1 MGWTEDRRLLGRLM
15 LWSTLGFAPLI
26 ASTQQQAHAQ
36 LPAAQKQPAQSSP
49 SPPSSTLPV
58 PSQPRSI
65 PPFATAPVRPV
76 EPRFVVVIDA
86 AHGGTDT
93 GASISEHLL
102 EKDIVLSLSV
112 RLRST
117 LASRGIQ
124 VVTTRESDT
133 SLSTTTRAE
142 MANHAAAAACVILH
156 ATATG
161 SGVHLFT
168 SSLSQTA
175 PSRFLP
181 WQSAQSASV
190 TQSLRLSSEVNAALA
205 HAEIP
210 VMLGR
215 TYIQPLDSLACPAI
229 AIEIAPLAATTSHAG
244 SPLAD
249 AEYQRRIIDATAG
262 ALQQWRNDWRLQP

>member
-1 MGWTEDRRLLGRLM
+1 M
-15 LWSTLGFAPLI
+15 
-26 ASTQQQAHAQ
+26 
-36 LPAAQKQPAQSSP
+36 
-49 SPPSSTLPV
+49 
-58 PSQPRSI
+58 
-65 PPFATAPVRPV
+65 
-76 EPRFVVVIDA
+76 VVIDA
-86 AHGGTDT
+86 AHGGTDS

-124 VVTTRESDT
+124 VVTTRESDVN
-133 SLSTTTRAE
+133 LPTTTRAE
-142 MANHAAAAACVILH
+142 VANHAAAAACIILH

-161 SGVHLFT
+161 NGVHLFT

-175 PSRFLP
+175 PTRFLP
-181 WQSAQSASV
+181 WQSAQAGSV

-229 AIEIAPLAATTSHAG
+229 AVEIAPLAATTSHAG
-244 SPLAD
+244 SPLSD